1 MIKKFIFINLILILL
16 ISCSSNN
23 NEDIDVSE
31 EIKTSMI
38 INENAIY
45 EIENFKNI
53 GWKQNKK
60 LDNSSFPKTI
70 GIWYGFFNKR
80 DVEIWIYS
88 SHSDVLENA
97 MAYAEKAI
105 NKRPTNRDPTNPT
118 EIRYHAYVISGNS
131 LILCEDKIED
141 CLELL
146 SKIN

>member
-1 MIKKFIFINLILILL
+1 MIKKFILINLILICF
-16 ISCSSNN
+16 ISCSS
-23 NEDIDVSE
+23 EEELVVSD
-31 EIKTSMI
+31 EIITSMI
-38 INENAIY
+38 TDEDKIY
-45 EIENFKNI
+45 KIEDFKNI

-80 DVEIWIYS
+80 DVEIWIYN
-88 SHSDVLENA
+88 SHSDVLENG
-97 MAYAEKAI
+97 MSYAEEAI

>member
-1 MIKKFIFINLILILL
+1 MIKKFILINLILICF
-16 ISCSSNN
+16 ISCSS
-23 NEDIDVSE
+23 EEELVVSD
-31 EIKTSMI
+31 EIITSMI
-38 INENAIY
+38 TDEDKIY
-45 EIENFKNI
+45 KIEDFKNI

-60 LDNSSFPKTI
+60 LNNSDFPKTT

-80 DVEIWIYS
+80 DVEIWIYN
-88 SHSDVLENA
+88 SHSDVLENG
-97 MAYAEKAI
+97 MSYAEEAI

-141 CLELL
+141 CIELL

>member
-1 MIKKFIFINLILILL
+1 MIKKFIFINLLI
-16 ISCSSNN
+16 IFFIACST
-23 NEDIDVSE
+23 EEELVVSD
-31 EIKTSMI
+31 EIITSMI
-38 INENAIY
+38 ADEDKIY
-45 EIENFKNI
+45 KIEDFKNI

-60 LDNSSFPKTI
+60 LNNSDFPKTI

-80 DVEIWIYS
+80 DVEIWIYN
-88 SHSDVLENA
+88 SHSDVLENG
-97 MAYAEKAI
+97 MSYAEEAI

-141 CLELL
+141 CIELL

>member
-1 MIKKFIFINLILILL
+1 MIKKFILINLILICF
-16 ISCSSNN
+16 ISCSS
-23 NEDIDVSE
+23 EEELIVSD
-31 EIKTSMI
+31 EIITSMI
-38 INENAIY
+38 TDEDKIY
-45 EIENFKNI
+45 KIEDFKNI

-60 LDNSSFPKTI
+60 LNNSDFPKTI

-80 DVEIWIYS
+80 DVEIWIYN
-88 SHSDVLENA
+88 SHSDVLENG
-97 MAYAEKAI
+97 MSYAEEAI

-141 CLELL
+141 CIELL